1 VNTVRTVSDTK
12 KDFYLAFPKPV
23 NQVYRRVVD
32 ELLVEIHLLKVNQTF
47 VYDSI
52 FALGL
57 VTAFDRFTFG
67 YKPET
72 DRFAIF
78 HALCS
83 SLQFDSDR
91 IRQDATTLSDLA
103 VQSPNDIKTLLT
115 NLDAGINLEPLSDQL
130 QTIAHKENF
139 KYSRLLGVGLYAL
152 LEISNPDEIA
162 DNTKREEM
170 IKLVGE
176 TLKFGSDRLVKDIDL
191 YRSNLDKIEQA
202 RQMMA
207 DMAEAERKKRA
218 QKEAAAIAAPT
229 TEASTEVSSETSETK

>member
-23 NQVYRRVVD
+23 NSVYRRVID
-32 ELLVEIHLLKVNQTF
+32 ELLVEVHLLKVNQTF

-57 VTAFDRFTFG
+57 VTTFDRFTVG

-72 DRFAIF
+72 DRFAVF

-83 SLQFDSDR
+83 ALQFDSDR
-91 IRQDATTLSDLA
+91 VRQDATSLSDLA
-103 VQSPNDIKTLLT
+103 TRSPNEVKTLLT
-115 NLDAGINLEPLSDQL
+115 NLESGIHLEPLSGQL
-130 QTIAHKENF
+130 HTIANKENF

-152 LEISNPDEIA
+152 LEIVDPETIA
-162 DNTKREEM
+162 DNTKREETL
-170 IKLVGE
+170 KLVGDI
-176 TLKFGSDRLVKDIDL
+176 LKFGSDRLLKDIDL

-202 RQMMA
+202 RQMIA
-207 DMAEAERKKRA
+207 DMVEAERKKRS
-218 QKEAAAIAAPT
+218 QKETASNAET
-229 TEASTEVSSETSETK
+229 TNDTSADSQ

>member
-52 FALGL
+52 FALGF
-57 VTAFDRFTFG
+57 VTTFDRFTVG

-72 DRFAIF
+72 DRFAVF
-78 HALCS
+78 HALCAA
-83 SLQFDSDR
+83 LQFDSDR
-91 IRQDATTLSDLA
+91 VRQDATTLSDLA
-103 VQSPNDIKTLLT
+103 TKSPSDDIKTLLT
-115 NLDAGINLEPLSDQL
+115 TPDSGINLEPLSSQL

-139 KYSRLLGVGLYAL
+139 KYSRLLGVGIYAL
-152 LEISNPDEIA
+152 LEIGDPEAIA
-162 DNTKREEM
+162 DSTKREAL

-176 TLKFGSDRLVKDIDL
+176 SLKIGSDRLPKDIDL

-202 RQMMA
+202 RQMIA
-207 DMAEAERKKRA
+207 DMVEAERKKRT
-218 QKEAAAIAAPT
+218 QKEAASAT
-229 TEASTEVSSETSETK
+229 TDIVPLTTTDNK

>member
-1 VNTVRTVSDTK
+1 MNTVRTVSDTK

-52 FALGL
+52 FALGF
-57 VTAFDRFTFG
+57 VTTFDRFTVG

-78 HALCS
+78 HALCTA
-83 SLQFDSDR
+83 LQFDSDR
-91 IRQDATTLSDLA
+91 VRQDATTLSDLA
-103 VQSPNDIKTLLT
+103 TKSPSDIKTLLT
-115 NLDAGINLEPLSDQL
+115 TPDSSVNLEPLSSQL

-139 KYSRLLGVGLYAL
+139 KYSRLLGVGIYAL
-152 LEISNPDEIA
+152 LEIGDPEAIA
-162 DNTKREEM
+162 DTTKREAL

-176 TLKFGSDRLVKDIDL
+176 SLKIGSDRLPKDIDL

-202 RQMMA
+202 RQMIA
-207 DMAEAERKKRA
+207 DMVEAERKKRT
-218 QKEAAAIAAPT
+218 QKEAASTSLTPET
-229 TEASTEVSSETSETK
+229 TTDIK

>member
-1 VNTVRTVSDTK
+1 MNTVRTVSDTK

-23 NQVYRRVVD
+23 NQVYRRVID

-52 FALGL
+52 FALGV

-72 DRFAIF
+72 DRFAVF

-83 SLQFDSDR
+83 ALQFESDR
-91 IRQDATTLSDLA
+91 IRQDAVTLSDLA
-103 VQSPNDIKTLLT
+103 TRSPDQVKTLLT
-115 NLDAGINLEPLSDQL
+115 NLDSGINLEPLSGQL
-130 QTIAHKENF
+130 QTIATKENF

-152 LEISNPDEIA
+152 LEISDPDAIA
-162 DNTKREEM
+162 DPAKREAVV
-170 IKLVGE
+170 KLVGE
-176 TLKFGSDRLVKDIDL
+176 TLKFGSDRLLKDIDL

-202 RQMMA
+202 RQMIA
-207 DMAEAERKKRA
+207 DMVEAERKKRA
-218 QKEAAAIAAPT
+218 QKESATTVVATDVAAEP
-229 TEASTEVSSETSETK
+229 SSES

>member
-32 ELLVEIHLLKVNQTF
+32 ELLVEVHLLKVNQTF

-57 VTAFDRFTFG
+57 VTTFDRFTVG

-72 DRFAIF
+72 DRFAVF

-83 SLQFDSDR
+83 ALQFDSDR
-91 IRQDATTLSDLA
+91 VRQDATTLIDLA
-103 VQSPNDIKTLLT
+103 TRSPNEVKDLLT
-115 NLDAGINLEPLSDQL
+115 KLESGGYLEPLAGQL
-130 QTIAHKENF
+130 HTIANKENF

-152 LEISNPDEIA
+152 LEISDPEVVA
-162 DNTKREEM
+162 DNTKREEVL
-170 IKLVGE
+170 KLVGE
-176 TLKFGSDRLVKDIDL
+176 TLKFGSDRLLKDIDL

-202 RQMMA
+202 RQMIA
-207 DMAEAERKKRA
+207 DMVEAERKKRA
-218 QKEAAAIAAPT
+218 QKEAAT
-229 TEASTEVSSETSETK
+229 TAESTSDTPADN

>member
-32 ELLVEIHLLKVNQTF
+32 ELLVEVHLLKVNQTF

-57 VTAFDRFTFG
+57 VTTFDRFTVG

-72 DRFAIF
+72 DRFAVF

-103 VQSPNDIKTLLT
+103 VRSPNDIKTLLT
-115 NLDAGINLEPLSDQL
+115 NLDSGISLEPLSGQL
-130 QTIAHKENF
+130 QTMAHKENF

-162 DNTKREEM
+162 DNTKREEV

-176 TLKFGSDRLVKDIDL
+176 TLKFGSDRLVKDVDL

-218 QKEAAAIAAPT
+218 QKEAALISAPT
-229 TEASTEVSSETSETK
+229 TEPSGETPKTT

>member
-1 VNTVRTVSDTK
+1 MNTVRTVSDTK

-23 NQVYRRVVD
+23 NQVYRRVID

-52 FALGL
+52 FALGV

-72 DRFAIF
+72 DRFAVF

-83 SLQFDSDR
+83 ALQFESDR
-91 IRQDATTLSDLA
+91 IRQDAVTLSDLA
-103 VQSPNDIKTLLT
+103 TRSPDQVKTLLT
-115 NLDAGINLEPLSDQL
+115 NLDSGINLEPLSGQL
-130 QTIAHKENF
+130 QTIATKENF

-152 LEISNPDEIA
+152 LEISDPDAIA
-162 DNTKREEM
+162 DPAKREAVV
-170 IKLVGE
+170 KLVGE
-176 TLKFGSDRLVKDIDL
+176 TLKFGSDRLLKDIDL

-202 RQMMA
+202 RQMIA
-207 DMAEAERKKRA
+207 DMVEAERKKRA
-218 QKEAAAIAAPT
+218 QKESAT
-229 TEASTEVSSETSETK
+229 TVVATDVAVEPSSES

>member
-1 VNTVRTVSDTK
+1 MNTVRTVSDTK

-32 ELLVEIHLLKVNQTF
+32 ELLVEVHLLKVNQTF

-57 VTAFDRFTFG
+57 VTTFDRFTLG

-72 DRFAIF
+72 DRFAVF

-103 VQSPNDIKTLLT
+103 LRSPNDIKPLLT
-115 NLDAGINLEPLSDQL
+115 NLDSGISLEPLSDQL

-162 DNTKREEM
+162 DNTKREEV
-170 IKLVGE
+170 IKSVGE
-176 TLKFGSDRLVKDIDL
+176 MLKFGGDRLVKDVDL

-202 RQMMA
+202 RQMIA
-207 DMAEAERKKRA
+207 DMVEAERKKRA
-218 QKEAAAIAAPT
+218 QKEAALITAPT
-229 TEASTEVSSETSETK
+229 TEASSETSETK

>member
-32 ELLVEIHLLKVNQTF
+32 ELLVEVHLLKVNQTF
-47 VYDSI
+47 VYDII
-52 FALGL
+52 FALGF
-57 VTAFDRFTFG
+57 VTTFDRFTVG

-72 DRFAIF
+72 DRFAVF

-83 SLQFDSDR
+83 ALQFDSDR

-103 VQSPNDIKTLLT
+103 TRSINDIKPLLT
-115 NLDAGINLEPLSDQL
+115 NLDSGINLEPLSGQL
-130 QTIAHKENF
+130 HTIANTANF

-152 LEISNPDEIA
+152 LEISNPIDIA
-162 DNTKREEM
+162 DSAKREEV

-176 TLKFGSDRLVKDIDL
+176 TLKFGSDRLLKDVDL

-202 RQMMA
+202 RQMIA
-207 DMAEAERKKRA
+207 DMVEAERKKRA
-218 QKEAAAIAAPT
+218 QKEAASVTTAITKAA
-229 TEASTEVSSETSETK
+229 SETPETTA

>member
-1 VNTVRTVSDTK
+1 MNTVRTVSDTK

-47 VYDSI
+47 VYESV
-52 FALGL
+52 FALGF
-57 VTAFDRFTFG
+57 VTTFDRFTLG

-72 DRFAIF
+72 DRFAVF

-83 SLQFDSDR
+83 ALQFDSDL
-91 IRQDATTLSDLA
+91 IRQDAATLSDLA
-103 VQSPNDIKTLLT
+103 TRAPEDVKTLLT
-115 NLDAGINLEPLSDQL
+115 TLDSGLNLEPLSGQL
-130 QTIAHKENF
+130 QVITTKENF

-152 LEISNPDEIA
+152 LEISDPEAIADHAKRDEI
-162 DNTKREEM
+162 

-176 TLKFGSDRLVKDIDL
+176 NLKFGSDRLPKDIDL

-202 RQMMA
+202 RQMIA
-207 DMAEAERKKRA
+207 DMVEAERKKRA
-218 QKEAAAIAAPT
+218 SKVAAI
-229 TEASTEVSSETSETK
+229 SETTTPTSDTPNITDQSK

>member
-1 VNTVRTVSDTK
+1 MNTVRTVSDTK

-52 FALGL
+52 FALGF
-57 VTAFDRFTFG
+57 VTTFDRFTVG

-72 DRFAIF
+72 DRFAVF
-78 HALCS
+78 HALCAA
-83 SLQFDSDR
+83 LQFDSDR
-91 IRQDATTLSDLA
+91 VRQDAATLSDLA
-103 VQSPNDIKTLLT
+103 TKSPSDIKTLLT
-115 NLDAGINLEPLSDQL
+115 NPDSGINLEPLSGQL

-152 LEISNPDEIA
+152 LEIGEPEAIA
-162 DNTKREEM
+162 DSTKREAL
-170 IKLVGE
+170 IKLVGDS
-176 TLKFGSDRLVKDIDL
+176 LKIGSDRLPKDIDL

-202 RQMMA
+202 RQMIA
-207 DMAEAERKKRA
+207 DMVEAERKKRT
-218 QKEAAAIAAPT
+218 QKEAASASITPET
-229 TEASTEVSSETSETK
+229 TTDIK

>member
-12 KDFYLAFPKPV
+12 KDFYKAFPKPV

-32 ELLVEIHLLKVNQTF
+32 ELLVEVHLLKVNQTF

-57 VTAFDRFTFG
+57 VTTFDRFTIG

-91 IRQDATTLSDLA
+91 LRQEATALSDLA
-103 VQSPNDIKTLLT
+103 VNSPNEVKKLLT
-115 NLDAGINLEPLSDQL
+115 NPDSATDLEPLSGQL
-130 QTIAHKENF
+130 QTIATKENF
-139 KYSRLLGVGLYAL
+139 KYSRLLAVGLYAL
-152 LEISNPDEIA
+152 LEISDPESSA
-162 DNTKREEM
+162 DHAKREELL
-170 IKLVGE
+170 KLVGE
-176 TLKFGSDRLVKDIDL
+176 SLKLGSDRLIKDIDL

-202 RQMMA
+202 RQMIA
-207 DMAEAERKKRA
+207 DMVEAERKKRTSKA
-218 QKEAAAIAAPT
+218 AATNEAA
-229 TEASTEVSSETSETK
+229 STSESTSNAPN

>member
-1 VNTVRTVSDTK
+1 MNTVRTVSDTK

-23 NQVYRRVVD
+23 NQVYRRVID

-52 FALGL
+52 FALGV

-72 DRFAIF
+72 DRFAVF

-83 SLQFDSDR
+83 ALQFESDR
-91 IRQDATTLSDLA
+91 IRQDAVTLSDLA
-103 VQSPNDIKTLLT
+103 TRSPDQVKTLLT
-115 NLDAGINLEPLSDQL
+115 NLDSGINLEPLSGQL
-130 QTIAHKENF
+130 QTIATKENF

-152 LEISNPDEIA
+152 LEISDPEAIA
-162 DNTKREEM
+162 DPAKREAAF
-170 IKLVGE
+170 KLVGE
-176 TLKFGSDRLVKDIDL
+176 TLKFGSDRLLKDIDL

-202 RQMMA
+202 RQMIA
-207 DMAEAERKKRA
+207 DMVEAERKKRA
-218 QKEAAAIAAPT
+218 QKESATTVVATDVAAEP
-229 TEASTEVSSETSETK
+229 SSES

>member
-1 VNTVRTVSDTK
+1 MNTVRTVSDTK

-32 ELLVEIHLLKVNQTF
+32 ELLVEVHLLKVNQTF

-57 VTAFDRFTFG
+57 VTTFDRFTLG

-72 DRFAIF
+72 DRFAVF

-103 VQSPNDIKTLLT
+103 LRSPNDIKTLLT
-115 NLDAGINLEPLSDQL
+115 NLDSGISLEPLSGQL
-130 QTIAHKENF
+130 QTMAHKENF

-162 DNTKREEM
+162 DNTKREEV
-170 IKLVGE
+170 IKSVGE
-176 TLKFGSDRLVKDIDL
+176 MLKFGGDRLVKDVDL

-218 QKEAAAIAAPT
+218 QKEAALITAPT
-229 TEASTEVSSETSETK
+229 TEASSETSETK

>member
-52 FALGL
+52 FALGF
-57 VTAFDRFTFG
+57 VTTFDRFTVG

-72 DRFAIF
+72 DRFAVF
-78 HALCS
+78 HALCAA
-83 SLQFDSDR
+83 LQFDSDR
-91 IRQDATTLSDLA
+91 VRQDAATLSDLA
-103 VQSPNDIKTLLT
+103 TKSPSDIKTLLT
-115 NLDAGINLEPLSDQL
+115 NPDSGINLEPLSGQL

-152 LEISNPDEIA
+152 LEIGEPEAIA
-162 DNTKREEM
+162 DSTKREAL
-170 IKLVGE
+170 IKLVGDS
-176 TLKFGSDRLVKDIDL
+176 LKIGSDRLPKDIDL

-202 RQMMA
+202 RQMIA
-207 DMAEAERKKRA
+207 DMVEAERKKRT
-218 QKEAAAIAAPT
+218 QKEAASASITPET
-229 TEASTEVSSETSETK
+229 TTDIK

>member
-12 KDFYLAFPKPV
+12 KDFYLAFPKPI

-32 ELLVEIHLLKVNQTF
+32 ELLVEVHLLKVNQTF

-52 FALGL
+52 FALGF
-57 VTAFDRFTFG
+57 VTTFDRFTVG

-72 DRFAIF
+72 DRFAVF

-83 SLQFDSDR
+83 ALQFDSDR
-91 IRQDATTLSDLA
+91 IRQDAATLSDLA
-103 VQSPNDIKTLLT
+103 KQSPNDIKTLLT
-115 NLDAGINLEPLSDQL
+115 NLDSGINLEPLSSQL

-152 LEISNPDEIA
+152 LEISEPDAIA
-162 DNTKREEM
+162 DNTKREEV

-176 TLKFGSDRLVKDIDL
+176 TLKFGSDRLLKDIDL
-191 YRSNLDKIEQA
+191 YRSNLEKIEQA
-202 RQMMA
+202 RQMIA
-207 DMAEAERKKRA
+207 DMVEAERKKRA
-218 QKEAAAIAAPT
+218 SKAAATIEPEATVET
-229 TEASTEVSSETSETK
+229 TEQ

>member
-47 VYDSI
+47 VYDAI
-52 FALGL
+52 FALGV
-57 VTAFDRFTFG
+57 VTTFDRFTVG

-83 SLQFDSDR
+83 ALQFDSDR
-91 IRQDATTLSDLA
+91 IRQDAATLSDLA
-103 VQSPNDIKTLLT
+103 ARSPNEVKTLLT
-115 NLDAGINLEPLSDQL
+115 ILDSGIHLEPLSGQL
-130 QTIAHKENF
+130 QAIGNKENF

-152 LEISNPDEIA
+152 LEITAPEAIA
-162 DNTKREEM
+162 DNTKREE
-170 IKLVGE
+170 IVKLVGE
-176 TLKFGSDRLVKDIDL
+176 NLKFGSDRLVKDVDL

-202 RQMMA
+202 RQMIA
-207 DMAEAERKKRA
+207 DMVEAERKKRA
-218 QKEAAAIAAPT
+218 SKETVAASEAPI
-229 TEASTEVSSETSETK
+229 SDQPN

>member
-1 VNTVRTVSDTK
+1 MNTVRTVSDTK

-23 NQVYRRVVD
+23 NQVYRRVID

-52 FALGL
+52 FALGF
-57 VTAFDRFTFG
+57 VTTFDRFTVG

-72 DRFAIF
+72 DRFAVF

-83 SLQFDSDR
+83 ALQFDSDR

-103 VQSPNDIKTLLT
+103 KQSPSDVKSILT
-115 NLDAGINLEPLSDQL
+115 NLDSAINLEPLSSQVKN
-130 QTIAHKENF
+130 IASKEAF

-152 LEISNPDEIA
+152 LEIGEPEAIA
-162 DNTKREEM
+162 DSAKREELV
-170 IKLVGE
+170 KSVGE
-176 TLKFGSDRLVKDIDL
+176 TLKIGSDRLLKDVDL

-202 RQMMA
+202 RQMIA
-207 DMAEAERKKRA
+207 DMVEAERKKRS
-218 QKEAAAIAAPT
+218 QKETAAAEPVEPT
-229 TEASTEVSSETSETK
+229 DSNSEVVSDSK

>member
-1 VNTVRTVSDTK
+1 MNTVRTVSDTK

-47 VYDSI
+47 VYESV
-52 FALGL
+52 FALGF
-57 VTAFDRFTFG
+57 VTTFDRFTLG

-72 DRFAIF
+72 DRFAVF

-83 SLQFDSDR
+83 ALQFDSDR
-91 IRQDATTLSDLA
+91 IRQDAATLSDLA
-103 VQSPNDIKTLLT
+103 TRAPEDVKTLLT
-115 NLDAGINLEPLSDQL
+115 TLDSGLNLEPLSGQL
-130 QTIAHKENF
+130 QVITTKENF

-152 LEISNPDEIA
+152 LEISDPEAIADHAKRDEI
-162 DNTKREEM
+162 

-176 TLKFGSDRLVKDIDL
+176 NLKFGSDRLPKDIDL

-202 RQMMA
+202 RQMIA
-207 DMAEAERKKRA
+207 DMVEAERKKRA
-218 QKEAAAIAAPT
+218 SKVAAI
-229 TEASTEVSSETSETK
+229 SETTTPTSDTPNITDQNK

>member
-23 NQVYRRVVD
+23 NQVYRRVID

-52 FALGL
+52 FALGV
-57 VTAFDRFTFG
+57 VTAFDRFTVG

-72 DRFAIF
+72 DRFAVF

-83 SLQFDSDR
+83 ALQFESDR
-91 IRQDATTLSDLA
+91 IRQDAVTLSDLA
-103 VQSPNDIKTLLT
+103 TRSPDQVKTLLT
-115 NLDAGINLEPLSDQL
+115 NLDSGINLEPLSGQL
-130 QTIAHKENF
+130 QTIATKENF

-152 LEISNPDEIA
+152 LEISDPDAIA
-162 DNTKREEM
+162 DPAKREAVV
-170 IKLVGE
+170 KLVGE
-176 TLKFGSDRLVKDIDL
+176 TLKFGSDRLLKDIDL

-202 RQMMA
+202 RQMIA
-207 DMAEAERKKRA
+207 DMVEAERKKRA
-218 QKEAAAIAAPT
+218 QKESAT
-229 TEASTEVSSETSETK
+229 TVVANDVAVEPSSES

>member
-1 VNTVRTVSDTK
+1 MNTVRTVSDTK

-23 NQVYRRVVD
+23 NQVYRRAVD

-47 VYDSI
+47 VYDFI
-52 FALGL
+52 FALGF
-57 VTAFDRFTFG
+57 VTAFDRFTIG

-83 SLQFDSDR
+83 GLQFDANR
-91 IRQDATTLSDLA
+91 IRQDATILSDLA
-103 VQSPNDIKTLLT
+103 AKSPDQIKTLLT
-115 NLDAGINLEPLSDQL
+115 SLDSGIHLEPLSGQL
-130 QTIAHKENF
+130 HTIANKENF

-152 LEISNPDEIA
+152 LEIVDPEAIA

-170 IKLVGE
+170 LKVVGE
-176 TLKFGSDRLVKDIDL
+176 VLKFGSDRLLKDVDL

-202 RQMMA
+202 RQMIA
-207 DMAEAERKKRA
+207 DMVEAERKKRA
-218 QKEAAAIAAPT
+218 QKEAALV
-229 TEASTEVSSETSETK
+229 TEEIVSDDKPES

>member
-1 VNTVRTVSDTK
+1 MNTVRTVSDTK

-47 VYDSI
+47 VYDPI
-52 FALGL
+52 FALG
-57 VTAFDRFTFG
+57 VATTFDRFTVG

-91 IRQDATTLSDLA
+91 IRQDADAMLEIA
-103 VQSPNDIKTLLT
+103 KKSPDEVKALLT
-115 NLDAGINLEPLSDQL
+115 ALEFNANLEPLSSQFRE
-130 QTIAHKENF
+130 IAAKENF
-139 KYSRLLGVGLYAL
+139 KYSRLFGVGLYAM
-152 LEISNPDEIA
+152 LEVCCPEAIA
-162 DNTKREEM
+162 DHSQREDL

-176 TLKFGSDRLVKDIDL
+176 KLNFGSDRLLKDIDL

-202 RQMMA
+202 RQMIA
-207 DMAEAERKKRA
+207 DMVEAERKKRS
-218 QKEAAAIAAPT
+218 QKAAVTIQESEQPAETP
-229 TEASTEVSSETSETK
+229 EVSDSQ